1 MERMDFVRSF
11 HSPPSIH
18 AFHPSSLSP
27 NARHTANLKQYVIAH
42 YNLTLSR
49 KGGKVMRTRIPKE
62 PLEVIVH
69 RLVEGLQPE
78 QIILFGSY
86 AYGQPSEGSDLDI
99 MIIVP
104 ESSEPAHRRE
114 QKAYACVGAIGV
126 PKDLLVL
133 TREEFEKQ
141 ARVVTSLA
149 RRVKEKGE
157 VLYERGET
165 HGNSEVADKSP
176 A

>member
-1 MERMDFVRSF
+1 MNSY
-11 HSPPSIH
+11 I
-18 AFHPSSLSP
+18 
-27 NARHTANLKQYVIAH
+27 LKE
-42 YNLTLSR
+42 TLEE
-49 KGGKVMRTRIPKE
+49 I
-62 PLEVIVH
+62 IW

-86 AYGQPSEGSDLDI
+86 AYGHPTEGSDLDI
-99 MIIVP
+99 MVIVS
-104 ESSEPAHRRE
+104 ESSEPAYRRE

-165 HGNSEVADKSP
+165 YRDSEVADKGSRLFQISSKIS
-176 A
+176 

>member
-1 MERMDFVRSF
+1 MRNDM
-11 HSPPSIH
+11 
-18 AFHPSSLSP
+18 
-27 NARHTANLKQYVIAH
+27 KG
-42 YNLTLSR
+42 TLE
-49 KGGKVMRTRIPKE
+49 K
-62 PLEVIVH
+62 IVW

-86 AYGQPSEGSDLDI
+86 AYGQPTEGSDLDI
-99 MIIVP
+99 MVIVSKSTDP
-104 ESSEPAHRRE
+104 PHRRA
-114 QKAYACVGAIGV
+114 QKAYACVGAVGV

-165 HGNSEVADKSP
+165 HRNSEVADKGS